1 MANYG
6 NFNFNRKRK
15 GKKIIIAVGCVIVL
29 LLAVVFYI
37 GITAGSDGEGMERV
51 SSAVAENTQLKQQI
65 SELNGQ
71 IEKMQKEIDDLNAQL
86 ALRPTIAPTPYA
98 AQGGVAPSLPPAST
112 LSPREGI
119 R

>member
-15 GKKIIIAVGCVIVL
+15 GKKIIVVVGCVIVV

-37 GITAGSDGEGMERV
+37 GITAGSDSEEMQRV
-51 SSAVAENTQLKQQI
+51 SAVVAENTQLKQQV
-65 SELNGQ
+65 SELND
-71 IEKMQKEIDDLNAQL
+71 EVSKLQKEIENLNAQL
-86 ALRPTIAPTPYA
+86 ALRPTTAPTPYA
-98 AQGGVAPSLPPAST
+98 AQNVAAPTATPSAPI
-112 LSPREGI
+112 SPRGGI

>member
-15 GKKIIIAVGCVIVL
+15 GKKIITAVVCIIVL

-37 GITAGSDGEGMERV
+37 GITAGSDSEEMQRV

-65 SELNGQ
+65 SELNNQ

-98 AQGGVAPSLPPAST
+98 AQGGAAPTLPPVST